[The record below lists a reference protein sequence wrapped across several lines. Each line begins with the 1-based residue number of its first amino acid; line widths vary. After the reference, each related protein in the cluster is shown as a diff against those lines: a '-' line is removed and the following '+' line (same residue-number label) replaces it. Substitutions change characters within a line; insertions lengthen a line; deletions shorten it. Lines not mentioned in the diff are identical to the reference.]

1 MAAALVPAA
10 PPLSQDRGAFVI
22 PLELSFPLPP
32 PWHSVQFKAS
42 SVGKINFLVGPNGSG
57 KSRFIS
63 KLKELLPGARL
74 LSTDRLAGMEGGQG
88 AFRNLWGDHLAG
100 GIAKSSFPNFKQGG
114 ATSGLGMDTFILLEE
129 RLDLRIRV
137 EATLS
142 HLFNRVITL
151 EWDSG
156 NLVAKAAVGRTG
168 TSYRLDR
175 EECHGI
181 KELLVMLSHL
191 YNEEYP
197 YLIIDEPELNLHPQF
212 QAFFMQEVRR
222 AAGDPKAEKS
232 KKIVFLVTHSPFIL
246 DFKNVEDVKS
256 VISFDLA
263 HKPPRQIL
271 DLDVAGTDRLA
282 KLVPRLNVHH
292 KQLFFS
298 DNPVFVEG
306 ILDAQLVAELQNAR
320 GVSMAGAGSCII
332 DAGGNEEVNHYL
344 ELCSALGK
352 TAYFL
357 YDLDSL
363 FRGNLRA
370 CVRSDGGIQ
379 SFLASLG
386 VGNDFGK
393 YCGALDAVLT
403 SLIDAVIA
411 KATSTKTDLSMYLS
425 QWGPRT
431 EWASDRYAKGRV
443 ATLTAISRTRSEVV
457 GLTSES
463 QVKDVEGRLL
473 QICAALKQKNI
484 FLLPGGTLERYLP
497 SYTGHPYEIVDDA
510 KNTAVAMELEFMTSV
525 TDTNVLAS
533 RYGELYHVVCAL
545 PSKATV
551 DPDPVLKSHL
561 SDYIHALQ
569 SAIVQNASWNLDELR
584 AFLATRHAAT
594 SKIFVLTQFKRTATG
609 FDADITVAPLFGGP
623 GRHVVVTEQ
632 TNAGMRSFK
641 LQLTR

>member
-1 MAAALVPAA
+1 LA
-10 PPLSQDRGAFVI
+10 PHPSAKTEELSLI

-32 PWHSVQFKAS
+32 PWHSVHFNAR

-63 KLKELLPGARL
+63 KLKDLLPGARL

-88 AFRNLWGDHLAG
+88 AFRNMWGDHLASG
-100 GIAKSSFPNFKQGG
+100 LAKSSFANFKQVG

-156 NLVAKAAVGRTG
+156 NLVAKAALGTTG
-168 TSYRLDR
+168 ASYRLDR

-222 AAGDPKAEKS
+222 AAGDPNEDKS

-256 VISFDLA
+256 VISFDLT

-271 DLDVAGTDRLA
+271 DLDFAGTERLA

-306 ILDAQLVAELQNAR
+306 ILDAQLVAEMQNAR

-386 VGNDFGK
+386 VGGDFGK
-393 YCGALDAVLT
+393 YCGSLDAVLT
-403 SLIDAVIA
+403 SLMDAVIA
-411 KATSTKTDLSMYLS
+411 KDSSNKTDLSTYLS

-431 EWASDRYAKGRV
+431 EWTPDRYAKGRV
-443 ATLTAISRTRSEVV
+443 ATLTAISLTRATVV
-457 GLTSES
+457 SLTSES

-484 FLLPGGTLERYLP
+484 LLLPGGTLERYLP
-497 SYTGHPYEIVDDA
+497 SYTGHPYRILDDA
-510 KNTAVAMELEFMTSV
+510 KNNAVARELEFMTGA

-533 RYGELYHVVCAL
+533 RYGELYDLVCVL
-545 PSKATV
+545 PSKTTV

-561 SDYIHALQ
+561 GDYIHALQ
-569 SAIVQNASWNLDELR
+569 GAIVQNASWNLDELCT
-584 AFLATRHAAT
+584 FLATKHPAT
-594 SKIFVLTQFKRTATG
+594 KRIFVLSQFKRTATG

-623 GRHVVVTEQ
+623 ARHVVVTEQ
-632 TNAGMRSFK
+632 TNAGMRAFK
-641 LQLTR
+641 LQ